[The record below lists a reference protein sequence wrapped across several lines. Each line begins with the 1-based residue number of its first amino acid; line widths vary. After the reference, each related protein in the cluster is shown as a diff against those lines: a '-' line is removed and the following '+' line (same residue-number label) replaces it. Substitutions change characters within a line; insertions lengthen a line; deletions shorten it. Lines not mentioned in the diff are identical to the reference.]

1 MASRLTEA
9 KNHCLK
15 MTTKPTGSCP
25 PQTVMQEREDE
36 NQDYVTETDTSLTH
50 TAPSITLEPRRA
62 LAGVVCTCSRV
73 APCCCVAGV
82 APIIARIHCNR
93 GRVHYAQEREKGRVT
108 VTEKCGRKEGD
119 GSLCYVMNSKLR
131 WTTCLSMLI
140 STASS
145 YLLCRAGSGF
155 Q

>member
-1 MASRLTEA
+1 
-9 KNHCLK
+9 

-108 VTEKCGRKEGD
+108 VTERMWEKGRRWES
-119 GSLCYVMNSKLR
+119 SLCYELKAKVDYLSLDVNFNSF
-131 WTTCLSMLI
+131 LI
-140 STASS
+140 PT
-145 YLLCRAGSGF
+145 L
-155 Q
+155 